1 MSGKDK
7 LPFIREAGDGSFFR
21 FTASGVESKSAEGT
35 EWQLLSNFCL
45 LVTDFFLL
53 HEGNGTVGTALF
65 RLSIIRGS
73 EMAVLPEA
81 FTVRTLHSWRKT
93 LPDPRLK
100 VFSACKATLKIV
112 ESVRIQLG
120 NPRKIFAVS
129 HDGWSRVGSR
139 WIYILGNQAY
149 LPQDLDFDA
158 IHWCGTG
165 SLQPR
170 IDCDPSTE
178 KIQEATAWFLIRAH
192 SIPHVTAP
200 LCLFLILSLQ
210 YSRLSQLGMPPQFWL
225 WVTGRSGCG
234 KTSICEQTLC
244 FLPDTERNAFTIG
257 LTGTCAGI
265 SDALDMRYDLPIL
278 LDDFS
283 TSEGARQQRA
293 YSDLIDQIMRPS
305 TNGVGR
311 RSQNGV
317 RKAHSLAIVT
327 AEKPLRSYSLA
338 SRSLCIFVPTSV
350 DFSLF
355 DVGQGDSELLSVFV
369 DHFLAWVV
377 KNPDIFARLEEKKRW
392 VLTPGDDRSFEDAR
406 LTSHTR
412 FLYVAMAMFLEYM
425 GAVGLPDRHIE
436 KAADFFS
443 AEIHFLGRTHEAF
456 LHELRQTET
465 IGKDDGWITSLCRF
479 LLDQTRLTVGENANS
494 LKAEDID
501 ACWHK
506 GNLVVKPKAVFRF
519 LQHMFPESRWNEQT
533 VYPKLRDG
541 GIIVVGRDGK
551 STTVIGKSGR
561 QLVFRADKLSM
572 AAADYHGSP

>member
-81 FTVRTLHSWRKT
+81 FTVRTLHSWLKT

-234 KTSICEQTLC
+234 KRASVSRRCV
-244 FLPDTERNAFTIG
+244 
-257 LTGTCAGI
+257 
-265 SDALDMRYDLPIL
+265 
-278 LDDFS
+278 FS
-283 TSEGARQQRA
+283 RTQSE
-293 YSDLIDQIMRPS
+293 
-305 TNGVGR
+305 
-311 RSQNGV
+311 
-317 RKAHSLAIVT
+317 
-327 AEKPLRSYSLA
+327 
-338 SRSLCIFVPTSV
+338 
-350 DFSLF
+350 
-355 DVGQGDSELLSVFV
+355 
-369 DHFLAWVV
+369 
-377 KNPDIFARLEEKKRW
+377 
-392 VLTPGDDRSFEDAR
+392 
-406 LTSHTR
+406 
-412 FLYVAMAMFLEYM
+412 
-425 GAVGLPDRHIE
+425 
-436 KAADFFS
+436 
-443 AEIHFLGRTHEAF
+443 
-456 LHELRQTET
+456 
-465 IGKDDGWITSLCRF
+465 
-479 LLDQTRLTVGENANS
+479 TRLPSA
-494 LKAEDID
+494 
-501 ACWHK
+501 
-506 GNLVVKPKAVFRF
+506 
-519 LQHMFPESRWNEQT
+519 
-533 VYPKLRDG
+533 
-541 GIIVVGRDGK
+541 
-551 STTVIGKSGR
+551 
-561 QLVFRADKLSM
+561 
-572 AAADYHGSP
+572 